1 MKIFNKEEFVKFVR
15 NNEYLYIDNV
25 SVDGKDD
32 NFDYDLKV
40 VNEVFD
46 GNGIYGLMFGSRG
59 EVEFV
64 KVDNFVDDLK
74 EWNSVSEDENE
85 FRYLNNDES
94 DYLDLNWEEE
104 LSISYFIIVEGK

>member
-46 GNGIYGLMFGSRG
+46 GNGIYSLMFGSRG

-64 KVDNFVDDLK
+64 KVDNFVEDII
-74 EWNSVSEDENE
+74 EWDSVSEDENE
-85 FRYLNNDES
+85 FRYINEGVD
-94 DYLDLNWEEE
+94 DYLDLNFEEE
-104 LSISYFIIVEGK
+104 DCRSYFIIVEDK